1 MDCLLEGR
9 PVSLRFDKL
18 AVRCT
23 RGLCEPISVDET
35 SSSVVVIWSGSSDI
49 VTAITI
55 RSDMA
60 SVSDWKVTQKF
71 TERRNACYT
80 ENNILTHVDPH

>member
-23 RGLCEPISVDET
+23 RGLWEPISVDET

-60 SVSDWKVTQKF
+60 SVSD
-71 TERRNACYT
+71 
-80 ENNILTHVDPH
+80 